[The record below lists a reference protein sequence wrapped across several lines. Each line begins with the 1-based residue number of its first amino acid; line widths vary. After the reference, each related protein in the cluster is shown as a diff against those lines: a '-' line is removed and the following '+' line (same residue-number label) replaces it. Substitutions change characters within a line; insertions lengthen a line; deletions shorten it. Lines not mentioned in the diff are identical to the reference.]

1 MRCNRRERTVEFR
14 EMMLR
19 IGVAVLIGTIIGVER
34 EIKNRPAGMRTHVLV
49 CLGACM
55 IATLECALQ
64 QQMMHDASMN
74 NVSMTLGRISAQVV
88 SGIGFLGAGTIV
100 SSQRKIAGLTTA
112 ASLWNVACLGLMT
125 GFGYYWMALTG
136 CLVVMVVLLLLQ
148 KIVRVN
154 TTKKVEVKFVHR
166 VETLAFINGYFEE
179 LGVKILDIDF
189 RVESRETGNLYTNNY
204 TLHLPDKTSYTDVIN
219 HLAECS
225 NIESVHT
232 TNA

>member
-1 MRCNRRERTVEFR
+1 ML
-14 EMMLR
+14 LR
-19 IGVAVLIGTIIGVER
+19 IGIAVLIGTIIGVER

-55 IATLECALQ
+55 IATLECNMQLKLSA
-64 QQMMHDASMN
+64 DASMN

-88 SGIGFLGAGTIV
+88 SGIGFLGAGTIFT
-100 SSQRKIAGLTTA
+100 SQRKITGLTTA

-125 GFGYYWMALTG
+125 GFGYYWLALTG
-136 CLVVMVVLLLLQ
+136 CLMVMLVLLLLQ

-154 TTKKVEVKFVHR
+154 RTKKVEVKFVNR
-166 VETLAFINGYFEE
+166 AETLAFINGYFDQ

-189 RVESRETGNLYTNNY
+189 HVESRPNGNLYTNEY
-204 TLHLPDKTSYTDVIN
+204 TLHLPSQTSYIDVIN
-219 HLAECS
+219 HLAEHD
-225 NIESVHT
+225 NIESVRT

>member
-1 MRCNRRERTVEFR
+1 MEIREI
-14 EMMLR
+14 MLR
-19 IGVAVLIGTIIGVER
+19 IGIAVLIGTIIGVER

-55 IATLECALQ
+55 IATLECNLQ
-64 QQMMHDASMN
+64 FEMMHNEGMK

-88 SGIGFLGAGTIV
+88 SGIGFLGAGTIITA
-100 SSQRKIAGLTTA
+100 QRKIAGLTTA

-125 GFGYYWMALTG
+125 GFGYYWMALIG
-136 CLVVMVVLLLLQ
+136 CLVVMLVLLLLQ

-166 VETLAFINGYFEE
+166 NETLTFINNYFEQ

-189 RVESRETGNLYTNNY
+189 HVESRPNGNLYTNNY
-204 TLHLPDKTSYTDVIN
+204 TLHLPGETSYTDVIN
-219 HLAECS
+219 HLAEH
-225 NIESVHT
+225 NNVESVRT